1 MVVAL
6 ASWSLRLPRP
16 CTSITSAP
24 GASVRAHWES
34 RLGPRAPSRSLAPVV
49 LHSCAERDR
58 TPGLHVPWA
67 WTPGSMFGM
76 SPAARGTGGSMMA
89 PWWSR
94 GVSHRSFGEGE
105 GESRKRGFPGS
116 LSADPWEIRIG
127 RERVGVVRPCRLAHR
142 RVTQNQR
149 HGVSL
154 VREHLLRDQ
163 RLLGGLLH
171 DDRAVV
177 PLERGIRGAMCE

>member
-1 MVVAL
+1 
-6 ASWSLRLPRP
+6 
-16 CTSITSAP
+16 
-24 GASVRAHWES
+24 
-34 RLGPRAPSRSLAPVV
+34 
-49 LHSCAERDR
+49 
-58 TPGLHVPWA
+58 
-67 WTPGSMFGM
+67 
-76 SPAARGTGGSMMA
+76 MMA

-94 GVSHRSFGEGE
+94 GVSHRSFGEGPSGVQE
-105 GESRKRGFPGS
+105 TGVPGK
-116 LSADPWEIRIG
+116 LFSADPWEIRIG

-177 PLERGIRGAMCE
+177 PLE